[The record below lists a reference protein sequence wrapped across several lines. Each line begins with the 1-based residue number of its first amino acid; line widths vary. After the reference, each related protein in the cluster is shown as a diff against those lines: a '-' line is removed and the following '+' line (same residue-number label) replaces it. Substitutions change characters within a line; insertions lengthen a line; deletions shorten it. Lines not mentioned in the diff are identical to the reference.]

1 MKRILYLMLC
11 LLIIFSFAVPA
22 SAETSTNDLP
32 YDSYVYRNGETPLAV
47 PAPYSCDQTF
57 EASDFGIDSFKSM
70 SDLYYNGER
79 LFICDSGN
87 NRIII
92 LDSSFR
98 LIHIVTQ
105 FENNGVADTF
115 NEPTGVY
122 ERDGVIYIA
131 DSKNSRIVEIDSE
144 TFALKKILNRPEISL
159 LEDDYTYTPQ
169 KLTVDAAGNIYVI
182 AEGINRGLIEID
194 ENGEFS
200 TFLGA
205 PSVVPDFIEQ
215 IWRRIASKEQR
226 AKLDKYV
233 PTEYNALYMDDYGF
247 IYAVAKN
254 TENTP
259 FVKLNSQGTDVLQ
272 FKEQFGDEKYVS
284 PDGLLLNPYFIDLA
298 IDQKGFYYLLDSQ
311 QGKIYVYTDQG
322 KLLYAFGA
330 NGSQQGTFY
339 SASAIELVDNKLL
352 VIDSSKNT
360 LNVYKLTEFGSN
372 VMNAVSAHN
381 DGKYEQ
387 ARGYW
392 QEVHSMCSH
401 YPMAI
406 IELANL
412 DVIDGNCKKA
422 MTQLKAIGATEEY
435 DEAFSAWRSDF
446 LRSNMVVVIF
456 AIIVVTVALVLGV
469 KLIKKTKL
477 WTKIS
482 KTPLYEKY
490 SYGSYAMFHPFDGFW
505 DIKRENRGSLGGAL
519 LTLALFTVLYG
530 VRAQFSGYIVLGKQS
545 SQINALYQCAMILL
559 PLLMFVVAN
568 WCFTTLMDGEGTF
581 KDIVIFSCYALKPYV
596 VFSIPM
602 FIFSH
607 ILSSEELMIYNM
619 LDILTLLWVLALLFI
634 GMMMTHNFSLSKTVL
649 TAVCTLVGVC
659 LILFI
664 VLLLLNIV
672 QDVTDFVMSL
682 YNEIAFR
689 TY

>member
-1 MKRILYLMLC
+1 MKRIFCLTLC
-11 LLIIFSFAVPA
+11 LFLLFSFAVTV

-57 EASDFGIDSFKSM
+57 DASDLGLDSFKSM
-70 SDLYYNGER
+70 SDMYYNGEH

-87 NRIII
+87 NRIIM
-92 LDSSFR
+92 LDSSFN
-98 LIHIVTQ
+98 LLHTITE
-105 FENNGVADTF
+105 FDNNGVKDTF
-115 NEPTGVY
+115 NEPSGVY
-122 ERDGVIYIA
+122 ERDGVIYVA
-131 DSKNSRIVEIDSE
+131 DSKNERIVEIDCE
-144 TFALKKILNRPEISL
+144 TFALKKILGRPEISIL
-159 LEDDYTYTPQ
+159 DVNYTYTPQ
-169 KLTVDAAGNIYVI
+169 KLTVDAAGNIYII

-233 PTEYNALYMDDYGF
+233 PTEYNALHMDDYGF

-259 FVKLNSQGTDVLQ
+259 FVKLNSQGTDVLR
-272 FKEQFGDEKYVS
+272 FEDQFGDAEYVS
-284 PDGLLLNPYFIDLA
+284 PNGLLLNPYFIDVA
-298 IDQKGFYYLLDSQ
+298 IDQSGFYYLLDSQ

-330 NGSQQGTFY
+330 NGSQKGTFY
-339 SASAIELVDNKLL
+339 SASSVELVNDKLL

-360 LNVYKLTEFGSN
+360 LNVYKLTKFGN
-372 VMNAVSAHN
+372 AVMNAVSAHN
-381 DGKYEQ
+381 AGEYDR
-387 ARGYW
+387 ARSYW
-392 QEVHSMCSH
+392 KDVKDMCSH
-401 YPMAI
+401 YPLAI

-412 DVIDGNCKKA
+412 DVIDGNYKAA
-422 MTQLKAIGATEEY
+422 MTTLKTIDATEEY
-435 DEAFSAWRSDF
+435 DEAFLAWRSDF
-446 LRSNMVVVIF
+446 LRSNMVVMIF
-456 AIIVVTVALVLGV
+456 AVVIIAAIVVFVV
-469 KLIKKTKL
+469 KIIKKTKL

-482 KTPLYEKY
+482 TNKLYAEY
-490 SYGSYAMFHPFDGFW
+490 TYGSYAMRHPFDGFW
-505 DIKRENRGSLGGAL
+505 DIKREKKGSLGGAL
-519 LTLALFTVLYG
+519 ITLALFTVLYG
-530 VRAQFSGYIVLGKQS
+530 LRAQFSGYIVLEEES
-545 SQINALYQCAMILL
+545 SQINALYECATILL
-559 PLLMFVVAN
+559 PLLLFVVAN
-568 WCFTTLMDGEGTF
+568 WCFTTLMDGEGSF
-581 KDIVIFSCYALKPYV
+581 KDIVIFSCYALKPYI
-596 VFSIPM
+596 VFSVPM

-607 ILSSEELMIYNM
+607 VLSSQELMIYNM
-619 LDILTLLWVLALLFI
+619 IDIFTLLWILALLFV

-649 TAVCTLVGVC
+649 TTICTLVGVC
-659 LILFI
+659 LILF
-664 VLLLLNIV
+664 VALLLLNIV

-682 YNEIAFR
+682 YNEMAFR

>member
-1 MKRILYLMLC
+1 MKRIICLMLC
-11 LLIIFSFAVPA
+11 LLMIFSFAVTV

-57 EASDFGIDSFKSM
+57 EASDFGLESFQSM
-70 SDLYYNGER
+70 SDLYYSGDR

-92 LDSSFR
+92 LDSSFK
-98 LIHIVTQ
+98 LIHTVSE
-105 FENNGVADTF
+105 FDNNGVIDTF
-115 NEPTGVY
+115 NAPTGVY
-122 ERDGVIYIA
+122 CRNGSIYIA
-131 DSKNSRIVEIDSE
+131 DSKNSRIVQIDADTYS
-144 TFALKKILNRPEISL
+144 LKKILNRPEISL
-159 LEDDYTYTPQ
+159 LEDDYTYTPL

-233 PTEYNALYMDDYGF
+233 PTEYNALQIDDYGF

-259 FVKLNSQGTDVLQ
+259 FVKLNSQGTDVLR
-272 FKEQFGDEKYVS
+272 FEDAFGDSNYVS
-284 PDGLLLNPYFIDLA
+284 SDGLVLNPYFIDLA
-298 IDQKGFYYLLDSQ
+298 IDQNGFYYLLDSQ

-330 NGSQQGTFY
+330 NGSQKGTFY
-339 SASAIELVDNKLL
+339 SASSVELVGDLLL

-360 LNVYKLTEFGSN
+360 LNVYKLTEFGGCVMSAVDAQSN
-372 VMNAVSAHN
+372 
-381 DGKYEQ
+381 GEYEQ
-387 ARGYW
+387 AQTYW
-392 QEVHSMCSH
+392 NEVQSMCSH

-412 DVIDGNCKKA
+412 DVIDGNYKSA
-422 MTQLKAIGATEEY
+422 MTSLKAIDAIDEY
-435 DEAFSAWRSDF
+435 DEAFSAWRSDY
-446 LRSNMVVVIF
+446 LRSNMVTMIF
-456 AIIVVTVALVLGV
+456 AGIAIVIALILGI
-469 KLIKKTKL
+469 KLLKKTKL
-477 WTKIS
+477 WLKIS
-482 KTPLYEKY
+482 ENDLYRKY
-490 SYGSYAMFHPFDGFW
+490 AYGSYAMRHPFDGFW

-519 LTLALFTVLYG
+519 ITLALFTVLYG
-530 VRAQFSGYIVLGKQS
+530 IRSQFSGYIVLEEES
-545 SQINALYQCAMILL
+545 SQINALYQCAMMLL
-559 PLLMFVVAN
+559 PLLLFIVAN

-581 KDIVIFSCYALKPYV
+581 KDIVIFSCYALKPYI
-596 VFSIPM
+596 VFSVPM

-607 ILSSEELMIYNM
+607 VLSGEELMIYNM
-619 LDILTLLWVLALLFI
+619 LDILTLLWILALLFV
-634 GMMMTHNFSLSKTVL
+634 GMMMTHNFTLSKTVL
-649 TAVCTLVGVC
+649 TTICTLVGVC

-664 VLLLLNIV
+664 ILLLLNIV